1 MQHIVDL
8 SEFTFNRCQRISPGK
23 AHPQVINIASKLEA
37 VALKYTDHTQQHK
50 GHEKFHLSTVTEHC
64 TLAGFTTFSI

>member
-1 MQHIVDL
+1 MRHIVDL
-8 SEFTFNRCQRISPGK
+8 SEFTFNRCQRVSPGK
-23 AHPQVINIASKLEA
+23 AHPQVINIASKLGA
-37 VALKYTDHTQQHK
+37 VALKYTDQHK